1 MDKKQNKKKQNVDFK
16 DLWMTSLWAYFDDS
30 IL

>member
-1 MDKKQNKKKQNVDFK
+1 MDKKQNKKKNVDFK